1 MLHARAD
8 DHGGPVTVASYG
20 LDRQRLLAAARDP
33 EDIATLA
40 FCGVL
45 SRFPILKLEAP
56 DFIRLLGRY
65 FPGAS
70 PSVADTHAMST
81 SGCAPIAPDEFDDLL
96 ALLREHRRDD
106 SEVTAW
112 LAHTIASACAGENHL
127 WEDMAMPNRDALSQ
141 LIKKYFPTLYFK
153 NTANLRW
160 KKFFYKLLC
169 DRAQARLCKAPSC
182 GVCCDYAQ
190 CFGPE

>member
-1 MLHARAD
+1 MTA
-8 DHGGPVTVASYG
+8 ASYA
-20 LDRQRLLAAARDP
+20 LDREGLLAAARDP
-33 EDIATLA
+33 DDLASLA

-45 SRFPILKLEAP
+45 TRFPILKLGAP

-70 PSVADTHAMST
+70 PEVADPQALST
-81 SGCAPIAPDEFDDLL
+81 PGEVCAAIAPDEFDDLV

-106 SEVTAW
+106 SEETKW
-112 LAHTIASACAGENHL
+112 LAHAIASACAGGNHL
-127 WEDMAMPNRDALSQ
+127 WEDMGMPNRDALSQ
-141 LIKKYFPTLYFK
+141 LLKRFFPTLYFK
-153 NTANLRW
+153 NTGNLRW
-160 KKFFYKLLC
+160 KRFFYKSLC

-182 GVCCDYAQ
+182 GVCADYAL

>member
-1 MLHARAD
+1 MNSITCPIPVAPRANA
-8 DHGGPVTVASYG
+8 V
-20 LDRQRLLAAARDP
+20 
-33 EDIATLA
+33 
-40 FCGVL
+40 
-45 SRFPILKLEAP
+45 
-56 DFIRLLGRY
+56 
-65 FPGAS
+65 
-70 PSVADTHAMST
+70 
-81 SGCAPIAPDEFDDLL
+81 L
-96 ALLREHRRDD
+96 ALGSPLRALAWEMLWKNR
-106 SEVTAW
+106 VLLPALLVLWGVGAW
-112 LAHTIASACAGENHL
+112 LAHAIASACAGENHL